1 MKINQTPGIQG
12 INPYQKQLKKADE
25 MKAASGA
32 ARDKLEI
39 SKAAKEMQG
48 STQLLAERREKITI
62 LKEQIANGTYKTD
75 AQATAK
81 AMLDFYGQK

>member
-1 MKINQTPGIQG
+1 MKINQTPGIHG

-25 MKAASGA
+25 AKPVSAA

-48 STQLLAERREKITI
+48 STRILAERREKIAF
-62 LKEQIANGTYKTD
+62 LKEQVANGTYKTD

-81 AMLDFYGQK
+81 AMLNFYGKQ